1 MEITTILPPE
11 GVHEDHGVE
20 VPVMLVAGVSERPGD
35 EGENELDE
43 RGPGEGDPQ
52 TGDPNV
58 DPDDTPNL
66 EDWPGDADEDN
77 LLWMRLGLQPVRG
90 QIDVFR
96 SNWRRIEGQ
105 IDVFRSNWRSIEG
118 QIDVVR
124 SNWRRIEGQI
134 DVAWLNLH
142 QVIVDASQEHGT
154 VSREEHYL
162 RAEVELLTHMS
173 LLMPR
178 RAEILQSFDTEC

>member
-1 MEITTILPPE
+1 MPPE
-11 GVHEDHGVE
+11 GIHEDHGVE
-20 VPVMLVAGVSERPGD
+20 VPVMPVAGVSERPGD
-35 EGENELDE
+35 EGENELDK

-66 EDWPGDADEDN
+66 EDWPGDADEDD
-77 LLWMRLGLQPVRG
+77 LLRMRLGLQPDRG

-96 SNWRRIEGQ
+96 SNWRRI
-105 IDVFRSNWRSIEG
+105 V
-118 QIDVVR
+118 
-124 SNWRRIEGQI
+124 GQI

-142 QVIVDASQEHGT
+142 QVIVDASQEHGA

>member
-1 MEITTILPPE
+1 MPPE
-11 GVHEDHGVE
+11 GIHEDHGVE
-20 VPVMLVAGVSERPGD
+20 VPVMPVAGVSERPGD

-66 EDWPGDADEDN
+66 EDWPGDADDDD
-77 LLWMRLGLQPVRG
+77 LLWMRLGLQPDR
-90 QIDVFR
+90 
-96 SNWRRIEGQ
+96 GQ

-154 VSREEHYL
+154 LSREEHYL